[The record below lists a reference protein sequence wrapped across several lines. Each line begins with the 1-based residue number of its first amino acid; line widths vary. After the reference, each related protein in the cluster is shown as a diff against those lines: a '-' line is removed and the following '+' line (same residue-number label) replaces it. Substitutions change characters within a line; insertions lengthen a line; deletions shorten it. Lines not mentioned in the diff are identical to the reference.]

1 MLSRLHVLTGNA
13 ESLAHNLIN
22 APKIIG
28 RRRASMLFN
37 LAFNGDTKAERKLG
51 RDALKACATAANRHR
66 VIFRGEVLHSD
77 RVFNKASN
85 ARLEKWAQNLNT
97 TVWRFSGEGNTSP
110 LNSSHYLSLTT
121 VNIHPNFVQLTDDI
135 AIREFTESESSAISV
150 ISIIGESVS
159 FRFHNSQKDWIFE
172 ISDILKGELLAIMKY
187 NNTDSRDLSI
197 GKMYWKIKRNNDA
210 KLLTV

>member
-13 ESLAHNLIN
+13 ESLAVNLIN
-22 APKIIG
+22 GPKIIG

-37 LAFNGDTKAERKLG
+37 LAFNGDTKAQRKLG

-97 TVWRFSGEGNTSP
+97 TV
-110 LNSSHYLSLTT
+110 
-121 VNIHPNFVQLTDDI
+121 
-135 AIREFTESESSAISV
+135 
-150 ISIIGESVS
+150 
-159 FRFHNSQKDWIFE
+159 
-172 ISDILKGELLAIMKY
+172 
-187 NNTDSRDLSI
+187 
-197 GKMYWKIKRNNDA
+197 
-210 KLLTV
+210 